1 MCGITNAPMS
11 QSPKSYESL
20 LRTSSLSFGWP
31 TIAVVIGG
39 WGLDGPLKRFL
50 GADFPYIDKAHIS
63 RLNYMTNIFI
73 SKNWIFYEELP
84 VGNVDCCFSLPV
96 CFLVSFGQAES
107 F

>member
-1 MCGITNAPMS
+1 
-11 QSPKSYESL
+11 
-20 LRTSSLSFGWP
+20 
-31 TIAVVIGG
+31 
-39 WGLDGPLKRFL
+39 
-50 GADFPYIDKAHIS
+50 
-63 RLNYMTNIFI
+63 MTNIFI